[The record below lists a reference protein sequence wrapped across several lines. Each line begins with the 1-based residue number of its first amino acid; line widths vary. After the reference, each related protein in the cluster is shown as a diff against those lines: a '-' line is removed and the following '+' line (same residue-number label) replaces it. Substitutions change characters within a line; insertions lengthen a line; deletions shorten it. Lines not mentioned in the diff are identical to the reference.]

1 MPLYTFKDT
10 ETGDEFDLQL
20 KLAEREV
27 FLEANP
33 NLKQIITSAPKIVSG
48 VQGQHKTDGGF
59 NELMSRIGEANPHTP
74 LGRSVNTHDS
84 GQVAVNQA
92 VDRYK
97 KRAGIETSD

>member
-10 ETGDEFDLQL
+10 TTGDEFDLQL
-20 KLAEREV
+20 KLAEREK

-33 NLKQIITSAPKIVSG
+33 ELKQIITKAPMTVSG
-48 VQGQHKTDGGF
+48 LEGQHKTDGGL

-74 LGRSVNTHDS
+74 LGRSVNKHS
-84 GQVAVNQA
+84 GKDVAINNA

-97 KRAGIETSD
+97 KRAGIETTD

>member
-10 ETGDEFDLQL
+10 TTGDEFDLQL
-20 KLAEREV
+20 KLAEREKI
-27 FLEANP
+27 LEANP
-33 NLKQIITSAPKIVSG
+33 ELKQIITKAPATVSG

-74 LGRSVNTHDS
+74 LGRSVNTHS
-84 GQVAVNQA
+84 GRDVAINNA

-97 KRAGIETSD
+97 KRAGIETTD